1 MSDEQLMESEFER
14 NLCTE
19 LSEREW
25 LYENEGKPTGWD
37 IGLAMVPADVLHW
50 LATQYPDEYEKA
62 VPADLVDEH
71 KTAAERKLLQ
81 HITKELAKQTK
92 MDATTGHPVGGLLG
106 VLRKGFTYAQVG
118 RPAAKFGRMM
128 AFPPAN
134 PNLVEVVEAADSVRL
149 RVLRQ
154 VRFDTATNETIDVV
168 LTANGLPVVTMELKT
183 DNTQTVNHAIRQ
195 YKEDRRPGK
204 NRALLAPG
212 RALVHFAVSNDLVYM
227 TTKLD
232 GEDTVFLPFNQGS
245 EGHEG
250 NPPSGTGSSSNYLWR
265 EILTR
270 PTFMRILK
278 DFALFEPSKS
288 GKKDGRLVFPRFH
301 QLRAVE
307 RVVADIEANGT
318 GKRYLIW
325 HSAGSGKT
333 KTIAWLSH
341 RLIRH
346 MSSDSKST
354 FDSVIVVTDRNVL
367 DENIR
372 HDMNLVQ
379 SSKGLVVSIGE
390 KTGAKSPQ
398 LKKALVEGDHIITC
412 TLQTFP
418 EVMKLIEDT
427 TELRGRRWAVVA
439 DEAHSSQSGSAAK
452 KLKELLVDVDL
463 DPDDDDISADE
474 LLLAKDS
481 AIAASSNITFVAL
494 TATPKPKTLRL
505 FGTERDGRWEA
516 FDTYTMA
523 QAIEEGFILDV
534 LTNYSTYDMFLR
546 VKNTLEGKTEIR
558 VDTGEAVTNIVRFA
572 RLHPTA
578 IAQKVHV
585 VIEHFRRN
593 VMETLSGEARAMVV
607 TSSRIEALSWSKK
620 MNAYLAE
627 QGYTDMNTLVAF
639 SGSLTDDTG
648 ESVTEVSLN
657 NRSDVARAF
666 REEDES
672 RVLIVANKF
681 QTGFDEPR
689 LMAMYV
695 DKKLTGVAT
704 VQTLSRLNRTYPGK
718 TAPMV
723 VDFRNSPASIQ
734 KDFKLYY
741 SDAHVEGDV
750 DPNAL
755 YTLGERLDTAGMYS
769 HDEMDAVANAFLSD
783 SGGEAIAA
791 TLAPIKNRWNGQMR
805 QAVLSKDKAKRN
817 ELEHF
822 RADVI
827 SYRNAWQFLSQI
839 VDYQDADLARRA
851 ILATLLARN
860 LRTDGEDYD
869 DSYLEGVQLS
879 GVKLVPSAIGEDHS
893 LSEGSSEGIKLPTFD
908 GEHEGGE
915 AISQRGPLD
924 EAIDKV
930 NEMFQAKGV
939 DVSPESVS
947 GFITT
952 FWGFLDANEE
962 AVAMAKNNTAAQLK
976 ASEGFSGAVGL
987 AVLKTVSEAQEIQSY
1002 LTDPAF
1008 LEAITDIAADAL
1020 HTRYRRAQ
1028 KPGTVV
1034 IDLAEDAR
1042 TARKALGALAFLE
1055 DGWLDG
1061 EAGQAISTQVIN
1073 RSVEV
1078 IDAMTNLGNVTK
1090 SVFPTEEGG
1099 VRFYWPDAVNQLS
1112 IEVETSGALY
1122 VHTAD
1127 VAAGSYQ
1134 DAVVPGGAD
1143 LSDRLAAWLV
1153 ENDADDE

>member
-1 MSDEQLMESEFER
+1 MSDAQLLELEFER
-14 NLCTE
+14 NLCSE
-19 LSEREW
+19 LSERGW
-25 LYENEGKPTGWD
+25 LYEDDGKPTGWD
-37 IGLAMVPADVLHW
+37 IALAMVPEDVLLW
-50 LATQYPDEYEKA
+50 LETQYPEEYEKA
-62 VPADLVDEH
+62 VPGDLVNGQR
-71 KTAAERKLLQ
+71 TAAEQQLLV
-81 HITKELAKQTK
+81 HITRELAKTTR
-92 MDATTGHPVGGLLG
+92 MDPTTGHPVGGLLG
-106 VLRKGFTYAQVG
+106 VLRKGFSYAQIG
-118 RPAAKFGRMM
+118 RPAAKFGPMM

-134 PNLVEVVEAADSVRL
+134 PNLNEVVEASDAVRL

-154 VRFDTATNETIDVV
+154 VRFDTTTNESIDVV
-168 LTANGLPVVTMELKT
+168 LTANGIPVATLELKT

-227 TTKLD
+227 TTKLQ
-232 GEDTVFLPFNQGS
+232 GQDTVFLPFNQGN
-245 EGHEG
+245 EGHGG
-250 NPPSGTGSSSNYLWR
+250 NPPSATGSSSNYLWR
-265 EILTR
+265 EILAR

-288 GKKDGRLVFPRFH
+288 GKKDDGRLVFPRFH

-307 RVVADIEANGT
+307 RIVADIDAAGT
-318 GKRYLIW
+318 GKRYLVW

-346 MSSDSKST
+346 MSADSKST
-354 FDSVIVVTDRNVL
+354 FDSVIVVTDRTVL

-379 SSKGLVVSIGE
+379 SSKGLVVTVGE
-390 KTGAKSPQ
+390 KSGAKSPQ
-398 LKKALVEGDHIITC
+398 LRKALVEGDHIITC

-427 TELRGRRWAVVA
+427 QELRGRRWAVVA
-439 DEAHSSQSGSAAK
+439 DEAHSSQSGSAARQ
-452 KLKELLVDVDL
+452 LKALLTDVEL
-463 DPDDDDISADE
+463 DPDDEDISADD
-474 LLLAKDS
+474 LLQAKDS
-481 AIAASSNITFVAL
+481 AIAAAANITFVAL
-494 TATPKPKTLRL
+494 TATPKAKTLRL
-505 FGTERDGRWEA
+505 FGTEREGRWEA

-546 VKNTLEGKTEIR
+546 VKNTLEGEDESEIH
-558 VDTGEAVTNIVRFA
+558 VNTGEAVTSIVRYA

-578 IAQKVHV
+578 IAQKVRV

-593 VMETLSGEARAMVV
+593 VMDMLGAEAKAMVV
-607 TSSRIEALSWSKK
+607 TSSRAEALSWSRK
-620 MNAYLAE
+620 MNAYLDA
-627 QGYTDMNTLVAF
+627 QGYTDMSTLVAF
-639 SGSLTDDTG
+639 SGSLTDEDTH
-648 ESVTEVSLN
+648 ESVTEISLN
-657 NRSDVARAF
+657 GRSDVARAF
-666 REEDES
+666 REEDTY

-695 DKKLTGVAT
+695 DKKLSGVAT

-723 VDFRNSPASIQ
+723 VDFRNTPASIQ
-734 KDFKLYY
+734 EDFKLYY

-755 YTLGERLDTAGMYS
+755 YTIGDRLDTADLYS
-769 HDEMDAVANAFLSD
+769 RDEMHAVADAFLAD
-783 SGGEAIAA
+783 SGGEAIAKA
-791 TLAPIKNRWNGQMR
+791 LSPIKNRWSGQLR
-805 QAVLSKDKAKRN
+805 QAVLSRDKAKRE

-822 RADVI
+822 RADVL

-839 VDYQDADLARRA
+839 VDYQDPDLHRRA
-851 ILATLLARN
+851 ILTTLLARN
-860 LRTDGEDYD
+860 LHVGGHEYD

-879 GVKLVPSAIGEDHS
+879 GVKLVPSAINEDHS
-893 LSEGSSEGIKLPTFD
+893 LSEGSSESIKLPDFE
-908 GEHEGGE
+908 GEHKSSN
-915 AISQRGPLD
+915 APKRGPLE

-962 AVAMAKNNTAAQLK
+962 AVAMAKHNTVAQLK

-987 AVLKTVSEAQEIQSY
+987 AVLKTVSESQEIQSY
-1002 LTDPAF
+1002 MTDPAF
-1008 LEAITDIAADAL
+1008 LQQIAGIAADAL
-1020 HTRYRRAQ
+1020 HAQ
-1028 KPGTVV
+1028 HHGGVGSPS
-1034 IDLAEDAR
+1034 
-1042 TARKALGALAFLE
+1042 
-1055 DGWLDG
+1055 DG
-1061 EAGQAISTQVIN
+1061 ETPA
-1073 RSVEV
+1073 
-1078 IDAMTNLGNVTK
+1078 
-1090 SVFPTEEGG
+1090 P
-1099 VRFYWPDAVNQLS
+1099 
-1112 IEVETSGALY
+1112 
-1122 VHTAD
+1122 
-1127 VAAGSYQ
+1127 
-1134 DAVVPGGAD
+1134 
-1143 LSDRLAAWLV
+1143 
-1153 ENDADDE
+1153 

>member
-1 MSDEQLMESEFER
+1 MGDAQLMESEFER

-19 LSEREW
+19 LAERGW

-62 VPADLVDEH
+62 VPADLVGEQ
-71 KTAAERKLLQ
+71 KATAERKLLQ
-81 HITKELAKQTK
+81 HIAKELAKQTK
-92 MDATTGHPVGGLLG
+92 MDTTTGHPVGGLLG

-118 RPAAKFGRMM
+118 RPAAKFGPMM
-128 AFPPAN
+128 EFPPAN
-134 PNLVEVVEAADSVRL
+134 PNLTEVVEAADSVRL

-168 LTANGLPVVTMELKT
+168 LLANGLPVVTMELKT

-195 YKEDRRPGK
+195 YKDDRRPGK

-227 TTKLD
+227 TTKLE
-232 GEDTVFLPFNQGS
+232 GEDTVFLPFNQGN
-245 EGHEG
+245 EGHGG
-250 NPPSGTGSSSNYLWR
+250 NPPSGTGSSTNYLWR
-265 EILTR
+265 EILAR

-288 GKKDGRLVFPRFH
+288 GKRDGRLVFPRFH

-307 RVVADIEANGT
+307 RVVRDIEANGT

-346 MSSDSKST
+346 MGSDSKST

-372 HDMNLVQ
+372 HDMHLVQ
-379 SSKGLVVSIGE
+379 SSKGVVVSVGE
-390 KTGAKSPQ
+390 KSGAKSPQ
-398 LKKALVEGDHIITC
+398 LKAALVEGDHIITC

-427 TELRGRRWAVVA
+427 KELRGRRWAVVA

-463 DPDDDDISADE
+463 DPDDEDISADD

-494 TATPKPKTLRL
+494 TATPKAKTLRL

-523 QAIEEGFILDV
+523 QAIEESFILDV

-546 VKNTLEGKTEIR
+546 VKNAVEDEKEIR
-558 VDTGEAVTNIVRFA
+558 VNTGEAVTNIVRFA

-578 IAQKVHV
+578 IAQKVRV

-593 VMETLSGEARAMVV
+593 VMDMLGGEARAMVV

-620 MNAYLAE
+620 MNAYLDE
-627 QGYTDMNTLVAF
+627 QGYTDMKTLVAF
-639 SGSLTDDTG
+639 SGSLTDEDTG

-666 REEDES
+666 REEDEN

-695 DKKLTGVAT
+695 DKKLSGVAT

-734 KDFKLYY
+734 QDFKLYY

-755 YTLGERLDTAGMYS
+755 YTLGERLDTADMYT
-769 HDEMDAVANAFLSD
+769 HEEMDAVADAFLAD
-783 SGGEAIAA
+783 SGGEAIANA
-791 TLAPIKNRWNGQMR
+791 LAPIKNRWNGQMR
-805 QAVLSKDKAKRN
+805 QAVLSKDKAKRD
-817 ELEHF
+817 ELEQF

-839 VDYQDADLARRA
+839 VDYQDPDLHRRA

-860 LRTDGEDYD
+860 LHSDGEDYD
-869 DSYLEGVQLS
+869 DNYLEGVQLS
-879 GVKLVPSAIGEDHS
+879 GVMLVPAAIGEDHS
-893 LSEGSSEGIKLPTFD
+893 LSEGSTEGIKLPNFD
-908 GEHEGGE
+908 GEHKGGGG
-915 AISQRGPLD
+915 SPQRGPLN

-930 NEMFQAKGV
+930 NEMFKAKGV

-962 AVAMAKNNTAAQLK
+962 AVAMAKNNTVAQLK

-1002 LTDPAF
+1002 MTDPAF
-1008 LEAITDIAADAL
+1008 LQAITDIAADTI
-1020 HTRYRRAQ
+1020 HTQYRR
-1028 KPGTVV
+1028 PVDV
-1034 IDLAEDAR
+1034 LSDPDLAEDAR
-1042 TARKALGALAFLE
+1042 TARMALGGLASLE
-1055 DGWLDG
+1055 EGWVDGDAG
-1061 EAGQAISTQVIN
+1061 EAISAEVISRGAQVID
-1073 RSVEV
+1073 VME
-1078 IDAMTNLGNVTK
+1078 DLGNITR

-1099 VRFYWPDAVNQLS
+1099 VRFYWPRAENQLT
-1112 IEVETSGALY
+1112 IEVEPSGALY
-1122 VHTAD
+1122 IHTAD
-1127 VAAGSYQ
+1127 VAAGTFQ
-1134 DAVVPGGAD
+1134 DEAVPTDAD
-1143 LSDRLAAWLV
+1143 LTDRLAAWLV
-1153 ENDADDE
+1153 EEDTDHE